1 MLKEYRGGW
10 EVHYFCTGMK
20 QNKNTVTL
28 ILMISSL
35 VLLIVLQV
43 FWLRSSYERSFHD
56 LRRES
61 SMLFRSTVLGLRDSL
76 FMKNVMPVSGDTV
89 GAVSFGMRTDRHDSI
104 RTIGIRKEGVMGYFD
119 FHEDSDKVQ
128 ISIAASGHD
137 TIPDHALRP
146 FASKLQTMRLRGR
159 GNKSFVVRLG
169 DETLKL
175 DTLTLLYR
183 QALSTANI
191 DAPVL
196 IRNVVITPQAG
207 HSFRSLMNDPDFFH
221 EGERKRRLEVF
232 SDSITC
238 DPVRAN
244 PIHVYTASIGNVRGI
259 IFREITAQVLFSIF
273 LTLITSASFLFMFR
287 NIRSQ
292 QRLMEAKN
300 EFMSNVTHELKTPVA
315 TVSVALEALKSFQAI
330 QNPKLAEEYL
340 DIAQRELNR
349 LSIMTDKI
357 LKASIFESKGVEFE
371 PENIDLDATIR
382 EMMASMKMVFEKQHA
397 TVTYVKEGENFMLE
411 GGAVHLTNV
420 IYNLI
425 DNALKYSREKP
436 SIGIRLKDSG
446 SLLILSVRDSGIGI
460 APEYHTRIFEKFFR
474 VPSGDVHDTKG
485 YGLGLSYVA
494 SVVKSH
500 HGVIDIISRP
510 GEGSEFKITLPR
522 PPGRIHKIQFAAG
535 RPKPTA

>member
-1 MLKEYRGGW
+1 M
-10 EVHYFCTGMK
+10 HYFCTGMK

-56 LRRES
+56 LRRET
-61 SMLFRSTVLGLRDSL
+61 SMLFRGTVLSLRDSL
-76 FMKNVMPVSGDTV
+76 FMKNVVPVSDDTTDV
-89 GAVSFGMRTDRHDSI
+89 VSFGMHTGPHDSI
-104 RTIGIRKEGVMGYFD
+104 RTIAIRKEGVMGYFD
-119 FHEDSDKVQ
+119 FHEDSNKVQ
-128 ISIAASGHD
+128 ISIASSGHNAV
-137 TIPDHALRP
+137 PDHALRP
-146 FASKLQTMRLRGR
+146 FASKLQTMRLRGKR
-159 GNKSFVVRLG
+159 NKSFFVRLG

-183 QALSTANI
+183 QALSIAEI

-196 IRNVVITPQAG
+196 IRTVTLAPQQVG
-207 HSFRSLMNDPDFFH
+207 HPFRSLMNDPEFVHD
-221 EGERKRRLEVF
+221 GEKRRRLAVF
-232 SDSITC
+232 SDSIIC

-244 PIHVYTASIGNVRGI
+244 PMHVYTASLGNVRGI

-436 SIGIRLKDSG
+436 LISIRLKDSG
-446 SLLILSVRDSGIGI
+446 SMLILSVRDSGIGI
-460 APEYHTRIFEKFFR
+460 APEYHSKIFEKFFR

-500 HGVIDIISRP
+500 HGVIDIISKA

-522 PPGRIHKIQFAAG
+522 PPGRIHKIQFAIG
-535 RPKPTA
+535 SPKPTA